1 MKRVLVVA
9 PHPDDE
15 AFGCGGA
22 ILGHADAGDRVEVVF
37 LTSGERGG
45 HGRDPGETARLREEE
60 ARRAG
65 EVLGVSGIEFWR
77 EPDGRLRATAAL
89 ADRLAAAVEERGIDR
104 VYVPHAADDHP
115 DHRAAARLVRRAM
128 DDPPRPVEV
137 LGYEVWT
144 PVPRIDAIVDIT
156 EWIEAK
162 VAALR
167 EHRTQCEA
175 LRFDESARGL
185 SRYRGEMHSWPGG
198 PYAEVFARWTASPT
212 APR

>member
-22 ILGHADAGDRVEVVF
+22 IRGHADAGDPVTVLF
-37 LTSGERGG
+37 LTSGEGGG
-45 HGRDPGETARLREEE
+45 HGRDRVETAGLREEE
-60 ARRAG
+60 AKRAG
-65 EVLGVSGIEFWR
+65 EILGVSGIEFWR
-77 EPDGRLRATAAL
+77 EPDGKLSATAAL
-89 ADRLAAAVEERGIDR
+89 AERLAAAVVERGVER
-104 VYVPHAADDHP
+104 VYAPHAGDDHP
-115 DHRAAARLVRRAM
+115 DHRAAARLVRRAL

-144 PVPRIDAIVDIT
+144 PLPRIDTIVDIS

-167 EHRTQCEA
+167 EHRTQCEV
-175 LRFDESARGL
+175 LRFDDSARGL
-185 SRYRGEMHSWPGG
+185 ARYRGEMHSWPGG
-198 PYAEVFARWTASPT
+198 PYAEVFTRWTTPP
-212 APR
+212 APPR